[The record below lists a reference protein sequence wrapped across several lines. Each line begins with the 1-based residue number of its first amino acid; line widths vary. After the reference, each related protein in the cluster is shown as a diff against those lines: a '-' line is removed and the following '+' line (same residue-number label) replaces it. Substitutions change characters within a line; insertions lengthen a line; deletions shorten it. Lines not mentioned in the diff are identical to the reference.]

1 MKKMTIDFPEWVQYQ
16 TGEGEGKEEE
26 EEEKGTTQ
34 NATGWPACPDEDLS
48 GRSIGSL
55 V

>member
-26 EEEKGTTQ
+26 EEEEEKGTTQ
-34 NATGWPACPDEDLS
+34 MQQDGQPVLMK
-48 GRSIGSL
+48 
-55 V
+55 